1 MLAAIAAALLLQVAA
16 PASDPPS
23 TPVAERLAKATSLP
37 DDELFVSLQTNL
49 PAARRKAL
57 EAAMSESKALA
68 ADLRTTLADAYARH
82 LTTAEMEEAVAF
94 FESPIGASF
103 ERKSLKRQ
111 ADSIT
116 PDEARAADAFVR
128 TPAGMAFKGSEQAIG
143 EELLPAVQIL
153 GQTVLNRAQ
162 EIYCRD
168 TKECGAFIP

>member
-1 MLAAIAAALLLQVAA
+1 MFAAIAAGLLLQVAA
-16 PASDPPS
+16 QASDPPEI
-23 TPVAERLAKATSLP
+23 PVAARLAKATSLP
-37 DDELFVSLQTNL
+37 DNELFVALQTNL

-57 EAAMSESKALA
+57 ETAMSESRVLA

-82 LTTAEMEEAVAF
+82 LTTAEMEDAAAF
-94 FESPIGASF
+94 FESPVGASF
-103 ERKSLKRQ
+103 ERKTLKRQ

-116 PDEARAADAFVR
+116 PEEARAADAFVR

-168 TKECGAFIP
+168 TKDCGPVAP